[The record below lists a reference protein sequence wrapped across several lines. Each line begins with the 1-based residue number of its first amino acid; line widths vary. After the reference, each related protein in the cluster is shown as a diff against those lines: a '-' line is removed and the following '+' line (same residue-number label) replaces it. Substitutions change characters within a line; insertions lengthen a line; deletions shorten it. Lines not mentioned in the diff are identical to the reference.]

1 LLRIES
7 LHRAAQR
14 TLEVVKSRGR
24 DYQMGRR
31 AQMGRPAFRIVNGR
45 DVEVY
50 PSRSDAS
57 RRGA

>member
-45 DVEVY
+45 GVEV
-50 PSRSDAS
+50 
-57 RRGA
+57 